1 PAPAGP
7 ITIEIG
13 GTRKTAPVQF
23 DVDLLGGQKT
33 GFYLDQKANYEIV
46 AQHATGRRILD
57 CFANEGA
64 CPLACGRAGAADVAA
79 VEERPDN
86 IAAGKHHAARN
97 GLKVRWIEQDVFA

>member
-46 AQHATGRRILD
+46 APHATRRRILD
-57 CFANEGA
+57 CFSNEGPFA
-64 CPLACGRAGAADVAA
+64 LACARAGAADVAA
-79 VEERPDN
+79 VEESPDN
-86 IAAGKHHAARN
+86 IAAAKRHTARN
-97 GLKVRWIEQDVFA
+97 GLKV